1 MGLILKSATAQS
13 QNTAS
18 LHCKPHIK
26 ANDKSGDGRI
36 RFRFL
41 CLMIRRNVVIDGIA
55 GKKLV
60 KIYLI
65 SLAHAISRLVF
76 V

>member
-1 MGLILKSATAQS
+1 M
-13 QNTAS
+13 
-18 LHCKPHIK
+18 K

-65 SLAHAISRLVF
+65 SLAHAISRLGF